1 MEYKSYQIRNIF
13 QDTFTGEE
21 NINSIEEKEVKK
33 EEKIVKIRKN
43 IWDKIKLSTIELK
56 VVPEL
61 ECYDFSS
68 LWNERC

>member
-13 QDTFTGEE
+13 QETFTGEE

-43 IWDKIKLSTIELK
+43 I
-56 VVPEL
+56 
-61 ECYDFSS
+61 
-68 LWNERC
+68 